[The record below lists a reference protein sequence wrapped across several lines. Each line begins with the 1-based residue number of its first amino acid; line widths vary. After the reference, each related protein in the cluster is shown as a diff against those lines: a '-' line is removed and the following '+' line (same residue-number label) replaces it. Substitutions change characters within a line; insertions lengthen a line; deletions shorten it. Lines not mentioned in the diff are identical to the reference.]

1 MRMNNIFQALQ
12 TLKNP
17 QALMQ
22 NILNN
27 PQLSQNPM
35 MHSALEL
42 YNKGDVQGLQNLA
55 QNLAKSQGVSLD
67 DLRKNFGI

>member
-1 MRMNNIFQALQ
+1 MNNILQ
-12 TLKNP
+12 MLQSIRNP

-35 MHSALEL
+35 MQNALDL

-67 DLRKNFGI
+67 DLRKQFGI

>member
-1 MRMNNIFQALQ
+1 MNNIFQMLQ
-12 TLKNP
+12 SIRNP

-35 MHSALEL
+35 MHNALDL

-55 QNLAKSQGVSLD
+55 QNLAKEQGISID
-67 DLRKNFGI
+67 DIRKQLGV

>member
-1 MRMNNIFQALQ
+1 MNNILQ
-12 TLKNP
+12 MLQSIRNP

-27 PQLSQNPM
+27 PQFSQNPM
-35 MHSALEL
+35 MQNAMDL

-67 DLRKNFGI
+67 DLRKQFGI

>member
-1 MRMNNIFQALQ
+1 MNNILQMLQ
-12 TLKNP
+12 TFRNP

-27 PQLSQNPM
+27 PQFSQNPM
-35 MHSALEL
+35 MQNALDL

-67 DLRKNFGI
+67 DLRKQFGI

>member
-1 MRMNNIFQALQ
+1 MNNIIQMLQ
-12 TLKNP
+12 SIRNP

-22 NILNN
+22 NILNS

-35 MHSALEL
+35 MHNALEL

-67 DLRKNFGI
+67 DLRKQFGI

>member
-1 MRMNNIFQALQ
+1 MNNILQ
-12 TLKNP
+12 MLQSIRNP

-27 PQLSQNPM
+27 PQFSQNPM
-35 MHSALEL
+35 MQNALDL

-67 DLRKNFGI
+67 DLRKQFGI